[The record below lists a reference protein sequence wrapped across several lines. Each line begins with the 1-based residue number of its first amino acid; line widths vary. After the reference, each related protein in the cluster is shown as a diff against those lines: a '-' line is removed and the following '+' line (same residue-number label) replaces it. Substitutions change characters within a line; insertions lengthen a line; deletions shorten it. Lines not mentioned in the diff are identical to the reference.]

1 MLQKTGILLMLSVLT
16 IAGSS
21 CDELVTTDY
30 TAPGI
35 YHISTKQGS
44 DFSFTLP
51 QHKITGYEL
60 CWINE
65 SQLPSFQLKKNTSR
79 IVDANDISG
88 AGEKISY
95 TFLVNKKGIDTIK
108 ISNCPTSLW
117 QKEAKFFEGD
127 SVRKMIDGKIVSEYE
142 PNRKADFMIVVDAE

>member
-1 MLQKTGILLMLSVLT
+1 MFQKIGFTLLSITLVILCN
-16 IAGSS
+16 S
-21 CDELVTTDY
+21 CDELVETDFS
-30 TAPGI
+30 TPGI
-35 YHISTKQGS
+35 YHISAKQNS
-44 DFSFTLP
+44 DFSFSLP

-65 SQLPSFQLKKNTSR
+65 SKLPSFQLKKNTSR

-95 TFLVNKKGIDTIK
+95 TFLVNKKGVDTIK

-117 QKEAKFFEGD
+117 QKDAKFFDGD
-127 SVRKMIDGKIVSEYE
+127 SIREQINGKIVSKYQ
-142 PNRKADFMIVVDAE
+142 PNRKADFIIVVDVE